1 MLQGFP
7 PVVARDT
14 HTILGSF
21 PGEASLDAAQ
31 YYASAQSVL
40 APARRGARRAEN
52 HELAYDARLERVL
65 SHGVG
70 IWDVLVRA
78 IGKAISIR
86 QSAMRSRTTSRRCA
100 RMRRC

>member
-1 MLQGFP
+1 M
-7 PVVARDT
+7 
-14 HTILGSF
+14 ILGSF

-65 SHGVG
+65 SHGTSASG
-70 IWDVLVRA
+70 TSSMRA
-78 IGKAISIR
+78 IGKAVSIR

-100 RMRRC
+100 RMPC